1 MLCILFSGYY
11 VAVERQRQADHETR
25 FRCKRPQPYMP
36 FLGPT
41 CVYSGNDK
49 PAELHIT
56 KKDRQCRSSFT
67 EGENVTADKNGRAER
82 HQHGVIVVIK
92 GQSR

>member
-1 MLCILFSGYY
+1 MKQGSGASARNSIMRFQGPIRVY
-11 VAVERQRQADHETR
+11 TR
-25 FRCKRPQPYMP
+25 NEK
-36 FLGPT
+36 
-41 CVYSGNDK
+41 S
-49 PAELHIT
+49 AELHIT

-67 EGENVTADKNGRAER
+67 EGENITADKNGRAER